1 MKKRR
6 KLFKMQLYQELTKE
20 MTGKLLE
27 QIAEIT
33 GSDQVV
39 SGEPMAKHTTF
50 RTGGPCS
57 IFVSPSDVNQIRAV
71 IDICKKESVPWYV
84 IGNGSNLLVSDQG
97 YQGVMIHLGSTFSK
111 VEMDKENGTVTVQA
125 GAALG
130 GLVRSVSKNGLG
142 DMTWAAGIPGSFGG
156 AVVMNA
162 GAYGGEMKDV
172 LCEVTWM
179 EEDGSIATAP
189 VSELG
194 LGYRQSIFK
203 HSRKIVL
210 EGKLQLTHMDPEG
223 LLAHIEELNQKRRD
237 KQPLE
242 YPSAGSTFKRPEGY
256 FAGKLIEDSGLKGY
270 RLGGAQV
277 SEKHC
282 GFVINRDHATA
293 DDLYRLFQYIKDVV
307 KEKFQVDMELEV
319 ELIGEF
325 QK

>member
-1 MKKRR
+1 
-6 KLFKMQLYQELTKE
+6 MQLYQELTKE

-162 GAYGGEMKDV
+162 GAYGGEMKDAV
-172 LCEVTWM
+172 ISVTASDLFGNIREFSA
-179 EEDGSIATAP
+179 EELDF
-189 VSELG
+189 
-194 LGYRQSIFK
+194 GYR
-203 HSRKIVL
+203 HSLFSGGGYIILSAKLKLSPGNTDEISAKMAELTAKRK
-210 EGKLQLTHMDPEG
+210 E
-223 LLAHIEELNQKRRD
+223 

-242 YPSAGSTFKRPEGY
+242 YRSAGSTFKRPEGT
-256 FAGKLIEDSGLKGY
+256 FAALLIEECGLKGY
-270 RLGGAQV
+270 SCGDAEV
-277 SEKHC
+277 SVKHS
-282 GFVINRDHATA
+282 GFVINKGTA
-293 DDLYRLFQYIKDVV
+293 SFEDVMNVIEHV
-307 KEKFQVDMELEV
+307 KKTVYEKRGISLEC
-319 ELIGEF
+319 EPEIIRRG
-325 QK
+325 